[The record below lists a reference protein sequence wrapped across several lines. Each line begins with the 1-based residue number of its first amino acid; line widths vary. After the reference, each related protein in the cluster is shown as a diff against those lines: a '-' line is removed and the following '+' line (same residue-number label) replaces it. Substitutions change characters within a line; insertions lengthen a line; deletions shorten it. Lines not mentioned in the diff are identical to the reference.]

1 MFLFLILFS
10 ILELQIVRLKYEG
23 GGDWYNDPEI
33 IPNLSKEI
41 EKRTGI
47 NMIEQEVVLDVGD
60 RRIRNYPLLF
70 MTGHGKVELS
80 EMDAKNLREYLESG
94 GFLYIDD
101 DYGMDKYIR
110 GEIKKIFPEKELKE
124 VPFDHAIY
132 NIFYKFEKG
141 LPKIHEHYEGPPKGY
156 GIFIG
161 DRLCLFYT
169 YNSNIS
175 DGWTDVYGDP
185 PEIREEAIKMG
196 INIFLYAI
204 TY

>member
-1 MFLFLILFS
+1 MLFSLILFS
-10 ILELQIVRLKYEG
+10 ILEFQLVRLKYEG

-33 IPNLSKEI
+33 LPNIATEI
-41 EKRTGI
+41 EKRTGVK
-47 NMIEQEVVLDVGD
+47 MIKNQIVLDVGD
-60 RRIRNYPLLF
+60 PRIRNYPFLF

-80 EMDAKNLREYLESG
+80 SLDAKNLREYLEAG

-110 GEIKKIFPEKELKE
+110 KEIKKIFPDKELVE
-124 VPFDHAIY
+124 VPFDHPIY
-132 NIFYKFEKG
+132 KIFYEFKEG
-141 LPKIHEHYEGPPKGY
+141 PPKIHEHYKGPPKGY

-161 DRLCLFYT
+161 NRLVLYYT
-169 YNSNIS
+169 YNSNVS
-175 DGWTDVYGDP
+175 DGWTDAYGDP
-185 PEIREEAIKMG
+185 PEIREKAIKMG

>member
-1 MFLFLILFS
+1 MLFTLILLG
-10 ILELQIVRLKYEG
+10 ILEFQLVRLKYDG

-33 IPNLSKEI
+33 LPNLATEI
-41 EKRTGI
+41 ERRTGVK
-47 NMIEQEVVLDVGD
+47 MIKSQVVLDVGD
-60 RRIRNYPLLF
+60 PRIRNYPFLF

-80 EMDAKNLREYLESG
+80 PLDARNLREYLEAG

-110 GEIKKIFPEKELKE
+110 KEIKKIFPDKELVE
-124 VPFDHAIY
+124 VPFDHPIY
-132 NIFYKFEKG
+132 HIFYEFKEG
-141 LPKIHEHYEGPPKGY
+141 PPKIHEHYKGPPKGY

-161 DRLCLFYT
+161 DRLALYYT
-169 YNSNIS
+169 YNSNVS

-185 PEIREEAIKMG
+185 PEIREKAIKMG